1 MISSL
6 IYFMYG
12 SPFSSWC
19 FWHHHHGDTAEE
31 NPAGEEHQDETG
43 SDLSEWKEKALPWTR
58 QMRLAPEEFRKA
70 IAEFEK
76 LNDNG
81 RQLEL
86 WIEHGLPV
94 YNNFNEL
101 MDIWEAEYDQHHF

>member
-1 MISSL
+1 
-6 IYFMYG
+6 
-12 SPFSSWC
+12 
-19 FWHHHHGDTAEE
+19 
-31 NPAGEEHQDETG
+31 
-43 SDLSEWKEKALPWTR
+43 
-58 QMRLAPEEFRKA
+58 MRLAPEEFRKA

-94 YNNFNEL
+94 YNNYNEL
-101 MDIWEAEYDQHHF
+101 IDIWEAEYDHHDF